1 MATLTAE
8 SMYPSAAAWTVPSG
22 FPGLPDLPGIFSG
35 RSGASG
41 LLGYRYGI
49 PGSTGVCR
57 AICSVTE
64 REIPGTGYYA

>member
-1 MATLTAE
+1 MPWMG
-8 SMYPSAAAWTVPSG
+8 SDIDPSLSCP
-22 FPGLPDLPGIFSG
+22 PDLPGIFSV